1 MFEGLGRT
9 RYAAKEKTM
18 EEKTKLFGYK
28 NSVTVKSLALMII
41 LSTAILLGMELI
53 SFYYMSVYEK
63 STMENYRNSLEM
75 YCSYWDN
82 KLDIIN
88 NSLLTVTSSSSS
100 DRSYSNVCNSR
111 DELVFQTAKKLLVN
125 RMSDIAW
132 NHENEVLV
140 FVYVPDREVFL
151 KSANHLVSYDKR
163 LEMDQD
169 IKKYASGIRSY
180 NSTKWDYF
188 KSGTEDFFIQVY
200 RIDGGYIGALV
211 KCQTILDGVVQDNGM
226 VSSIGLTD
234 DEGKITYSLRGEAG
248 GEEKKDT
255 AVLLIPMTHID
266 GQLKVEAQRQN
277 LFGDKTTFTF
287 LSLITVSLGLLLL
300 AWNVRYQVKAVLGPL
315 NKLRS
320 VMEKF
325 SRGNLDVR
333 LEEKNTNSE
342 IDVLNHTFNE
352 MAEQIVDLKIDVYEA
367 ELAREKTESNYMRVQ
382 IQPHFYT
389 NILNLIYGLAQLKDF
404 ASIQKL
410 SMTTGAYFRYLLGE
424 KGTFVLLREEIQ
436 CVKNYIQIQQIR
448 YKDEMEFELNAE
460 EGMERQMVLPM
471 ILQTFA
477 ENSVKHNIGLVPLL
491 RIRIDISSGNDRIY
505 ITVRDNGAGFEPD
518 MLERINKNENISNK
532 GEHIGITNV
541 KERLR
546 IFYGDTASVEINSRP
561 GETLVKVV
569 LPEILTQEERNEYH
583 IGG

>member
-1 MFEGLGRT
+1 
-9 RYAAKEKTM
+9 M

-100 DRSYSNVCNSR
+100 DSSYSNVCNSR

-151 KSANHLVSYDKR
+151 KSTNHLVSYDKR

-226 VSSIGLTD
+226 VSGIGLTD

-287 LSLITVSLGLLLL
+287 LLLITVSLGLLLL

>member
-1 MFEGLGRT
+1 
-9 RYAAKEKTM
+9 M

-63 STMENYRNSLEM
+63 SIMENYRNSLEM

-100 DRSYSNVCNSR
+100 DSSYSNVCNSR

-151 KSANHLVSYDKR
+151 KSTNHLVSYDKR

-226 VSSIGLTD
+226 VSGIGLTD
-234 DEGKITYSLRGEAG
+234 DEGKITYSLRGKPAAR
-248 GEEKKDT
+248 KKGYGSAADT
-255 AVLLIPMTHID
+255 HDTYRRTAE
-266 GQLKVEAQRQN
+266 G
-277 LFGDKTTFTF
+277 
-287 LSLITVSLGLLLL
+287 
-300 AWNVRYQVKAVLGPL
+300 
-315 NKLRS
+315 RS
-320 VMEKF
+320 TAAESF
-325 SRGNLDVR
+325 RG
-333 LEEKNTNSE
+333 
-342 IDVLNHTFNE
+342 
-352 MAEQIVDLKIDVYEA
+352 
-367 ELAREKTESNYMRVQ
+367 
-382 IQPHFYT
+382 
-389 NILNLIYGLAQLKDF
+389 
-404 ASIQKL
+404 
-410 SMTTGAYFRYLLGE
+410 
-424 KGTFVLLREEIQ
+424 
-436 CVKNYIQIQQIR
+436 
-448 YKDEMEFELNAE
+448 
-460 EGMERQMVLPM
+460 
-471 ILQTFA
+471 
-477 ENSVKHNIGLVPLL
+477 
-491 RIRIDISSGNDRIY
+491 
-505 ITVRDNGAGFEPD
+505 
-518 MLERINKNENISNK
+518 
-532 GEHIGITNV
+532 
-541 KERLR
+541 
-546 IFYGDTASVEINSRP
+546 
-561 GETLVKVV
+561 
-569 LPEILTQEERNEYH
+569 
-583 IGG
+583 

>member
-1 MFEGLGRT
+1 
-9 RYAAKEKTM
+9 M

-100 DRSYSNVCNSR
+100 DSSYSNVCNSR

-151 KSANHLVSYDKR
+151 KSTNHLVSYDKR

-287 LSLITVSLGLLLL
+287 LSLITVSLGLFLL

>member
-1 MFEGLGRT
+1 
-9 RYAAKEKTM
+9 M

-100 DRSYSNVCNSR
+100 DSSYSNVCNSR

-151 KSANHLVSYDKR
+151 KSTNHLVSYDKR

-226 VSSIGLTD
+226 VSGIGLTD

>member
-1 MFEGLGRT
+1 
-9 RYAAKEKTM
+9 M

-100 DRSYSNVCNSR
+100 DSSYSNVCNSR

-151 KSANHLVSYDKR
+151 KSTNHLVSYDKR

-226 VSSIGLTD
+226 VSGIGLTD

-410 SMTTGAYFRYLLGE
+410 SMTTGAYSRYLLGE

>member
-1 MFEGLGRT
+1 
-9 RYAAKEKTM
+9 M

-100 DRSYSNVCNSR
+100 DSSYSNVCNSR

-151 KSANHLVSYDKR
+151 KSTNHLVSYDKR

-226 VSSIGLTD
+226 VSGIGLTD

-352 MAEQIVDLKIDVYEA
+352 RAEQIVDLKIDVYEA